1 MTEQQLQSKIKCFLK
16 KDGWIVIKTI
26 VLSENGF
33 PDLFCFRNPGKTMF
47 IEAKA
52 LGRKPE
58 PLQEYRINELIKQG
72 FKAFYCDSFEMF
84 KEKYGL

>member
-26 VLSENGF
+26 VLSETAY
-33 PDLFCFRNPGKTMF
+33 PDLFCFKMGKTMF
-47 IEAKA
+47 IEVKA
-52 LGRKPE
+52 LGKKPE
-58 PLQEYRINELIKQG
+58 PLQEYRINELLKQG

-84 KEKYGL
+84 KEKYNL